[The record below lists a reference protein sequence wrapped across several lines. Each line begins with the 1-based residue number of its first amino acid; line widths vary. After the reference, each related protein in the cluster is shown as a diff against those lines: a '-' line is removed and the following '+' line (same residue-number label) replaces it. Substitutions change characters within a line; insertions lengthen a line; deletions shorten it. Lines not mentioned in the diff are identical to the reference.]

1 MKLVDD
7 SKINLVSLCF
17 VLACT
22 VSVRPVCAEFT
33 FSTPANLGSLI
44 NSQAAEAGACISADG
59 LSLYFDSD
67 RFGGSGGFDIWVATR
82 KATDQDW
89 GVPVNLG
96 PIINTVYEEF
106 DSNISA
112 DGLSLFFA
120 SDHPGGSGDFD
131 LWVARRSVRTPKE
144 NTTDADWDIP
154 VPLGPVVN
162 SQYDDDGPSISADG
176 LSLYFSSNRPDGYGD
191 ADLWVTTRP
200 TVNGV
205 WGEPV
210 NLGSTVNSSLWE
222 ARPNIS
228 ADGLTLFF
236 GSNQLDGG
244 VMCDLYMTTRKT
256 TQGAWSTPVKLS
268 ASVNSPDDEDW
279 PRISADGRTLIFESD
294 RPGGLGDWDLWQVS
308 IEPVVDF
315 NRDEKVDLID
325 FCKLAQYWLQNE
337 SSIDIGPTPLGDR
350 VIDIHDLSVLADY
363 WLTDYRLLSHWKL
376 DETAGSIAHDSVGE
390 LLFRTHQLTRG
401 KIVDFPLNLDLKEQ

>member
-17 VLACT
+17 VLACM
-22 VSVRPVCAEFT
+22 VSIRPVCAEFT

-82 KATDQDW
+82 KAADQDW
-89 GVPVNLG
+89 GAPVNLG
-96 PIINTVYEEF
+96 PIMNTVYEEF
-106 DSNISA
+106 DSNIST

-131 LWVARRSVRTPKE
+131 LWVASR
-144 NTTDADWDIP
+144 NTTDSDWDIP
-154 VPLGPVVN
+154 VPLGPIVN

-191 ADLWVTTRP
+191 ADLWVTTRT
-200 TVNGV
+200 TVSGV

-210 NLGSTVNSSLWE
+210 NLGPKVNSSLWE

-228 ADGLTLFF
+228 ADGLKLFF

-256 TQGAWSTPVKLS
+256 TQGPWGTPVKLG

-325 FCKLAQYWLQNE
+325 FCMLAQYWLQDQ
-337 SSIDIGPTPLGDR
+337 SQVDIGPTPLGDR

-363 WLTDYRLLSHWKL
+363 WLTDFRLLSHWKL
-376 DETAGSIAHDSVGE
+376 DETAGGIAHDRVGE
-390 LLFRTHQLTRG
+390 
-401 KIVDFPLNLDLKEQ
+401 

>member
-1 MKLVDD
+1 MKLVDE
-7 SKINLVSLCF
+7 SKISIVSLGF
-17 VLACT
+17 VLVCV
-22 VSVRPVCAEFT
+22 VSVRYAGADFT
-33 FSTPANLGSLI
+33 FSAPTNLGPVI
-44 NSQAAEAGACISADG
+44 NSQAAEAGACISADC

-89 GVPVNLG
+89 SAPVNLG
-96 PIINTVYEEF
+96 PIMNTVYEEF

-131 LWVARRSVRTPKE
+131 LWVARR

-154 VPLGPVVN
+154 VVLGPIVN

-176 LSLYFSSNRPDGYGD
+176 LSLYFSSNRPGIYGET
-191 ADLWVTTRP
+191 DLWVTTRT

-210 NLGSTVNSSLWE
+210 NLGPTVNSLLWE
-222 ARPNIS
+222 ARPSIS

-236 GSNQLDGG
+236 GSNQLDGS
-244 VMCDLYMTTRKT
+244 VFCDLYMATRKT
-256 TQGAWSTPVKLS
+256 TQGAWGTPVKLGP
-268 ASVNSPDDEDW
+268 SVNSPDDEDW
-279 PRISADGRTLIFESD
+279 PRISADGRTLLFESD

-315 NRDEKVDLID
+315 NRDEKVDLTD
-325 FCKLAQYWLQNE
+325 FCKLAQYWLQDE
-337 SSIDIGPTPLGDR
+337 SSVDIGPTPLGDR
-350 VIDIHDLSVLADY
+350 IVDIHDLSVLAEY
-363 WLTDYRLLSHWKL
+363 WLTDFRLLSHWKL
-376 DETAGSIAHDSVGE
+376 DETAVG
-390 LLFRTHQLTRG
+390 FS
-401 KIVDFPLNLDLKEQ
+401 LNLGLKEQ

>member
-1 MKLVDD
+1 LKLVDD

-17 VLACT
+17 VLACM
-22 VSVRPVCAEFT
+22 VSIRPVCAEFT
-33 FSTPANLGSLI
+33 FSTPANLGSVI

-67 RFGGSGGFDIWVATR
+67 RSDGLGGFDIWVATR

-89 GVPVNLG
+89 GAPVNLG
-96 PIINTVYEEF
+96 PIMNTVYEEF

-131 LWVARRSVRTPKE
+131 LWVARR
-144 NTTDADWDIP
+144 NTTDSDWDIP
-154 VPLGPVVN
+154 VPLGPIVN

-176 LSLYFSSNRPDGYGD
+176 LSLYFSSNRPGTYGD
-191 ADLWVTTRP
+191 ADLWVTTRT
-200 TVNGV
+200 TVNSV
-205 WGEPV
+205 WSEPV
-210 NLGSTVNSSLWE
+210 NLGPTVNSSLWE

-236 GSNQLDGG
+236 GSNQLDGN
-244 VMCDLYMTTRKT
+244 VMCDLYMTTRET
-256 TQGAWSTPVKLS
+256 TQGAWGTPVKLGS
-268 ASVNSPDDEDW
+268 AVNSPDDEDW

-325 FCKLAQYWLQNE
+325 FCKLGQYWLQDE
-337 SSIDIGPTPLGDR
+337 SSVDIGPTPLGDR
-350 VIDIHDLSVLADY
+350 IVDIHDLSVLADY
-363 WLTDYRLLSHWKL
+363 WLTDFRLLSLWKL
-376 DETAGSIAHDSVGE
+376 DETAGSIAHDNVGE
-390 LLFRTHQLTRG
+390 LSFRTHQLTCG
-401 KIVDFPLNLDLKEQ
+401 KIVDFSLNLGLKEQ